1 MIANLFDRASF
12 AQAAYA
18 TFIGPADMTDALKRP
33 AAGFTATQAAR
44 FANKYSLV
52 TQFNDDAT
60 AGVGNGTSFSVSVF
74 TESGTNKLTVALR
87 GTTEIGDYL
96 PTDSDIFIG
105 GAGYDQI
112 VAMQNWWLR
121 ETRLANTMVAQYA
134 IQARAIRD
142 TPPDGGI
149 ALTSGV
155 DTINYL
161 VPVAAVAATGR
172 LIGALTESGNT
183 VEVTGHSLG
192 GHLAMAFQALN
203 NAQTATV
210 TTFNAP
216 GFKASAI
223 NQQFFTTLGGS
234 VPTGTKTTNVIA
246 DGVSGNDVSY
256 RAIAGLHGRPGTMIN
271 VRIENQ
277 VGSAEP
283 LKPAAL
289 NHSMTILTDAIA
301 VANTFNKVDNSFTLN
316 NFSALLDAASDQE
329 FASLEKLTGKL
340 RNLIR
345 GDNPALPTGNN
356 EREKL
361 YAALGLVEDD
371 ITTLSNV
378 GPQLPRRIR
387 DLTAVSAST
396 IASTATSGADA
407 LAYRYAL
414 KELNPFAITG
424 LDYNSLHNSGDKQ
437 GALEL
442 FKPADGT
449 GQLTEEYL
457 KDRAE
462 FLSGLIK
469 ANIQDAVS
477 IRGANT
483 NTNKLYVDVSANT
496 VVTVK
501 GQVLGFDSTEAAAQ
515 YRFGGTGNDTL
526 TGNQTG
532 GGDIEHEQGD
542 RVIRNKACKA
552 MQSKKRR
559 TPIGGHRGTK
569 KARTARGTE
578 TLRFDKST
586 AQRRTKYTAANNNQY
601 VRAA

>member
-1 MIANLFDRASF
+1 MSNIKNTFINALLAD
-12 AQAAYA
+12 AAYA
-18 TFIGPADMTDALKRP
+18 DGLSNNLSVVDLFDALKPRMTP
-33 AAGFTATQAAR
+33 TLA
-44 FANKYSLV
+44 
-52 TQFNDDAT
+52 
-60 AGVGNGTSFSVSVF
+60 SFISNNFEVVSHQ
-74 TESGTNKLTVALR
+74 EK
-87 GTTEIGDYL
+87 GD
-96 PTDSDIFIG
+96 
-105 GAGYDQI
+105 
-112 VAMQNWWLR
+112 
-121 ETRLANTMVAQYA
+121 
-134 IQARAIRD
+134 
-142 TPPDGGI
+142 
-149 ALTSGV
+149 
-155 DTINYL
+155 
-161 VPVAAVAATGR
+161 
-172 LIGALTESGNT
+172 LTESGFDAT
-183 VEVTGHSLG
+183 VWRGRAGTTYTGQIYVSMQGTLGAQDFLTDANLASPFGIARSQIVDMVNWWNQITTATDQSAKQIRQVAPIDGSGLPFFAAAETATGTGLLLNPGAVQVTGHSLG
-192 GHLAMAFQALN
+192 GHLAAAFARLMGDRPAGNGNGGVAIN
-203 NAQTATV
+203 NV
-210 TTFNAP
+210 TTFNSAGFAP
-216 GFKASAI
+216 GSEAAFTELQNAIGIGAASLKSNKQTNVFAQ
-223 NQQFFTTLGGS
+223 NG
-234 VPTGTKTTNVIA
+234 VNVTTN
-246 DGVSGNDVSY
+246 SLY
-256 RAIAGLHGRPGTMIN
+256 F
-271 VRIENQ
+271 NQ
-277 VGSAEP
+277 VG
-283 LKPAAL
+283 KRVAL
-289 NHSMTILTDAIA
+289 FNEQSTFAGTSVPNHYMYKLTDALA
-301 VANTFNKVDNSFTLN
+301 LGAAFEKLDATFTLDHLN
-316 NFSALLDAASDQE
+316 TLLSAGASEMPKSLESILDALRRVVAGTDAVSTQSGDASDSAPSRVDYHQ
-329 FASLEKLTGKL
+329 KLTDVQEHSAFKS
-340 RNLIR
+340 
-345 GDNPALPTGNN
+345 
-356 EREKL
+356 
-361 YAALGLVEDD
+361 AAQAG
-371 ITTLSNV
+371 TA
-378 GPQLPRRIR
+378 RIR

-396 IASTATSGADA
+396 IARTATSGAEA

-496 VVTVK
+496 VVAVK